1 MTSIGALISIPV
13 FCDSGYVIMNP
24 LARAIARVKKYGYA
38 TLGIALAG
46 GMVITHHF
54 VPPTPGPLGVAGILG
69 VNVGSVIIT
78 GLIFTVFI
86 DRKST
91 RLNSSHVAIS
101 YAVFC
106 LKTESHL
113 SHD

>member
-69 VNVGSVIIT
+69 VSVGSVIIT
-78 GLIFTVFI
+78 GLIFTVFMI
-86 DRKST
+86 PVVTLYAKWIGPR
-91 RLNSSHVAIS
+91 SSEERRVG
-101 YAVFC
+101 
-106 LKTESHL
+106 TE
-113 SHD
+113 